1 MTIRK
6 ELIRVARKIE
16 TDAVTGVDTTG
27 HSWDGIAELNNPL
40 PTWWLFVW
48 AVCIAVA
55 LAQFVIYPSF
65 PLGRT
70 YWHGLIGYSSRVK
83 VMQQE
88 AAVTQSRAI
97 YVDKIAA
104 MSIDDVPKNKE
115 LFDYALNS
123 GKVTF
128 ANNCQPCHGVAGSGR
143 PGFPVLASDA
153 WLWGGTLD
161 AIQQTIT
168 YGIRSGHPLARFS
181 AMPRFGVDGILTPD
195 QINTVADYVYYLE
208 KPSDP
213 SHQASDLAAAKQ
225 LFMDNCSACHGANG
239 DGNRA
244 YGAPRYHDRVFLYGP
259 DRYSI
264 IRQVTNPRMGV
275 MPAWTYRLDA
285 TTIKCVA
292 LYVHSLGG
300 GE

>member
-1 MTIRK
+1 M
-6 ELIRVARKIE
+6 ARNIE
-16 TDAVTGVDTTG
+16 RDAHTGVDTTG
-27 HSWDGIAELNNPL
+27 HSWDGISELNNPL
-40 PTWWLFVW
+40 PTWWIFVW
-48 AVCIAVA
+48 AICIAVA
-55 LAQFVIYPSF
+55 LLQFVVYPSF
-65 PLGRT
+65 PLGGT

-83 VMQQE
+83 VMGDE
-88 AAVTQSRAI
+88 AAVMQQRSV
-97 YVDKIAA
+97 YLNKIAA
-104 MSIDDVPKNKE
+104 MPIDDVPKNKE
-115 LFDYALNS
+115 LYDYALNS

-161 AIQQTIT
+161 AIQQTVT
-168 YGIRSGHPLARFS
+168 YGIRSGHPQARDS
-181 AMPRFGVDGILTPD
+181 QMPRFGVDGILTPA
-195 QINTVADYVYYLE
+195 QINTVSYYVRYLE
-208 KPSDP
+208 GHPEPGVDPKVMSD
-213 SHQASDLAAAKQ
+213 AKQ
-225 LFMDNCSACHGANG
+225 IFMDNCSACHGPNG
-239 DGNRA
+239 DGNRDV
-244 YGAPRYHDRVFLYGP
+244 GAPRYHDRTFLYGP